1 MAHAVDPGLI
11 HPADAPDDAPPKGVM
26 GQLRMVNDPG
36 IQELLIARVAS
47 KLGLATLSYGGMVYL
62 ARQGASEF
70 QVVLV
75 GSAGYIAALIF
86 GLQGGVLADV
96 MSKRTALAL
105 GLFLQAG
112 ACFLIP
118 WIWGTSLASLIT
130 LVFIISAISQL
141 TGPAMKSAVRLVTS
155 AAKVASVAALISL
168 AGSTGSALGSS
179 VLAPLLIRQASITVL
194 MWVTGLFLL
203 VAAAKAISLPKD
215 PKQPKTKRKEQRSF
229 RDMIISPTRMGKW
242 AIAHPAVSSM
252 IVVGALVV
260 ALFETLT
267 SLLPVYVR
275 EVLHADPTLSIY
287 IFAPASIGFLIGTV
301 LGPIMIRLLGERV
314 VAVIAMVFIVV
325 SATLFG
331 FIHEVAPS
339 VAHLNPLGWFNRFE
353 QINLSDLV
361 LAAGVLAVPLNFG
374 STAAGASVQAFIN
387 RTVPIE
393 EQGSTFGIQEVTEQ
407 ALTVVSLLAAGA
419 MGTFIGTRAVFA
431 VAPLIVIL
439 LGTIIVRYAYRVS
452 GTMVPRPVDAMN
464 AMLVGNAIAETPN
477 TVLTPIG
484 PGAAARKAATAKPT
498 PTRDDGAPTA

>member
-1 MAHAVDPGLI
+1 MAHAADPGLI
-11 HPADAPDDAPPKGVM
+11 HPEDAPDDEPPKGVIA
-26 GQLRMVNDPG
+26 QLRMINDPG
-36 IQELLIARVAS
+36 IQELMIARVAS

-105 GLFLQAG
+105 GLFIQAA

-118 WIWGTSLASLIT
+118 VLWGTSLAALIT
-130 LVFIISAISQL
+130 LVFIISAVSQI

-179 VLAPLLIRQASITVL
+179 LLAPLLIRETTIRTL
-194 MWVTGLFLL
+194 MWVTGAMLL
-203 VAAAKAISLPKD
+203 LAAVKAISLPKD
-215 PKQPKTKRKEQRSF
+215 PKQTKKRERRSF
-229 RDMIISPTRMGKW
+229 REMMVSPTRMGRW
-242 AIAHPAVSSM
+242 ATAHSAVASM

-287 IFAPASIGFLIGTV
+287 IFAPAGIGFLIGTI
-301 LGPIMIRLLGERV
+301 LGPLLIRIVGERML
-314 VAVIAMVFIVV
+314 AVIAMLFIVI

-353 QINLSDLV
+353 RISLSDAV

-374 STAAGASVQAFIN
+374 STAAGAAVQAYIN
-387 RTVPIE
+387 RIVPIE

-407 ALTVVSLLAAGA
+407 ALTIFSLLLAGA
-419 MGTFIGTRAVFA
+419 VGTFTGTRAVFA
-431 VAPLIVIL
+431 IAPLIVIA
-439 LGTIIVRYAYRVS
+439 LGTAMVRHAYRVS
-452 GTMVPRPVDAMN
+452 GTAVPARMSAMN
-464 AMLVGNAIAETPN
+464 AMLRGQGIAESGTP
-477 TVLTPIG
+477 P
-484 PGAAARKAATAKPT
+484 PPAPAAEPAAREPDSSPT
-498 PTRDDGAPTA
+498 

>member
-1 MAHAVDPGLI
+1 MAQAADPGLI
-11 HPADAPDDAPPKGVM
+11 HPVDAPDDAPPKGVM
-26 GQLRMVNDPG
+26 GQLRMANDPG

-105 GLFLQAG
+105 GLFIQAA

-130 LVFIISAISQL
+130 LVFIISAVSQL

-155 AAKVASVAALISL
+155 AARVASVAALISL

-179 VLAPLLIRQASITVL
+179 LLAPLIIRSSTITVL
-194 MWVTGLFLL
+194 MWITGLFLL
-203 VAAAKAISLPKD
+203 IAAVKAISLPKD
-215 PKQPKTKRKEQRSF
+215 PKQERKRERRSF
-229 RDMIISPTRMGKW
+229 RDMMISPTRMGRW
-242 AIAHPAVSSM
+242 ATSHPAIASLVL
-252 IVVGALVV
+252 VGALVV

-287 IFAPASIGFLIGTV
+287 IFAPAGIGFLIGTI
-301 LGPIMIRLLGERV
+301 LGPLLIRLLGERT
-314 VAVIAMVFIVV
+314 VAVLAMLFMVV
-325 SATLFG
+325 SAVLFG
-331 FIHEVAPS
+331 FIGSVAPS
-339 VAHLNPLGWFNRFE
+339 LAHLNPLGWFNRFE

-374 STAAGASVQAFIN
+374 STAAGAAVQAYIN
-387 RTVPIE
+387 RITPIE

-407 ALTVVSLLAAGA
+407 ALTVVTLLSAGVVA
-419 MGTFIGTRAVFA
+419 SFTGTRAVFA
-431 VAPLIVIL
+431 IAPIIVIV
-439 LGTIIVRYAYRVS
+439 LGTAMVRHAYRVS
-452 GTMVPRPVDAMN
+452 GTAIPQRMDA
-464 AMLVGNAIAETPN
+464 ARSLLTGYGIAESPAPPATPAPEEPKAKD
-477 TVLTPIG
+477 TP
-484 PGAAARKAATAKPT
+484 PA
-498 PTRDDGAPTA
+498 